1 MVRGEIEFPA
11 KRSNPTAFALG
22 RVARRQ
28 PATGSGVA
36 STSTASARPSDAL
49 LLAVFL
55 ILCML
60 ATLLSIIATGPNT
73 LSGDLSVG
81 RWIQRLDSAPL
92 DVVAWIGNFIG
103 EGKIVFSAAVAMMLY
118 AFSLRLWRDL
128 RFLLLLVVLRLAS
141 LGQKDLIESPRP
153 TTDQLR
159 LAEAYEHFGF
169 PSGHALSATILAGA
183 FIVLA
188 LRRVQAPTARRVAV
202 AACLLIPVMTGF
214 ARVYVG
220 AHWPSDVLGGYL
232 WGAAIVVLAVLLSRR
247 IPLPRQSVGPNRRA
261 A

>member
-1 MVRGEIEFPA
+1 MVRGEIELPS

-22 RVARRQ
+22 RAARRL
-28 PATGSGVA
+28 PAPGSGDA
-36 STSTASARPSDAL
+36 TTSSALPRPNDVP
-49 LLAVFL
+49 LLAVL
-55 ILCML
+55 VTLCAL
-60 ATLLSIIATGPNT
+60 ATLLSILVTGPNT
-73 LSGDLSVG
+73 LAGDLSVG
-81 RWIQRLDSAPL
+81 RWIQRLHSAPL

-103 EGKIVFSAAVAMMLY
+103 EGKIVFTAAVAMMLY

-141 LGQKDLIESPRP
+141 LVQKDLFESPRP
-153 TTDQLR
+153 TSDQLR

-169 PSGHALSATILAGA
+169 PSGHAMSATILAGA

-188 LRRVQAPTARRVAV
+188 LRRVQAPTTRRVAV

-232 WGAAIVVLAVLLSRR
+232 WGAAIVVLAVILSRR
-247 IPLPRQSVGPNRRA
+247 IPLPRQSVGVNRRA